1 MILVKKKKKF
11 NGIKKTI
18 LKLIFNGLRLN
29 ILKRKGTK
37 P

>member
-1 MILVKKKKKF
+1 MILVKKKKF